1 MTISTRFSSSHLIG
15 SIKVLPASDRRR
27 VMVVVI
33 VQILMGFFDLLGV
46 ALVGVIGSLSVS
58 GIQSKGPGDSVKQV
72 LDLIGASNIS
82 FQQQIAVLGILAGAV
97 LVSRTVF
104 SFLIMRR
111 TIYFLSRRS
120 SFLSSMLI
128 RKILTQD
135 ILFIRRRSSQETL
148 FAVTTGATSITTG
161 VIGSLVSLVADLSMI
176 LVLGIGLL
184 FIDVTIALSSFTLF
198 GIVGLF
204 LYFYL
209 QKRAAELGRESTVL
223 AIESNERILQ
233 VLNSYR
239 EMMVR
244 NRRFYFADEIS
255 KTRLKAADVSA
266 ELAFMPNIS
275 KYAIEAAMIIGLLLV
290 SASQFLFLE
299 ATQAIAT
306 LSIFLVASAR
316 IAPAILRMQQGAIQ
330 IKNSLAVAGPTLDFI
345 TELSTLNEVEYAENV
360 IDFNHAGFSP
370 SIKIG
375 RLDFT
380 YPNSSTPAIKC
391 LDLLV
396 DPGQQIA
403 LVGSSGAGKSTL
415 VDLLLGVITPT
426 NGKVEISGVCP
437 RKAITNWPGAIS
449 YVPQD
454 IYLVSGS
461 ILENIVLGY
470 PLDEVDMSQVIRAI
484 KLSSLD
490 GYIENLPD
498 GINHQVGENGDKL
511 SGGQRQ
517 RLALARALYSN
528 PKILILDEATSSL
541 DGETEAEIAESIK
554 GMKGEI
560 TVVMIAHRLS
570 TVRSAD
576 VVIYMNDGAIVSTG
590 TFEKVR
596 HEVKEFDIQAQLM
609 GL

>member
-1 MTISTRFSSSHLIG
+1 MTSWNRFSKSPLIG
-15 SIKVLPASDRRR
+15 SIKVLPASDRHR
-27 VMVVVI
+27 VIVVVI
-33 VQILMGFFDLLGV
+33 VQVLMGFFDLLGV

-58 GIQSKGPGDSVKQV
+58 GIQSKGPGDGVRQI
-72 LDLIGASNIS
+72 LELIGISDFS
-82 FQQQIAVLGILAGAV
+82 FQQQIAVLGILAVVV

-120 SFLSSMLI
+120 SFLSSLLI
-128 RKILTQD
+128 RKLMAQD

-161 VIGSLVSLVADLSMI
+161 VIGSLVSLVADISMI

-184 FIDVTIALSSFTLF
+184 FIDVTIALSSFALF

-209 QKRAAELGRESTVL
+209 QKRAAELGRESTAL
-223 AIESNERILQ
+223 AIESNERIMQ
-233 VLNSYR
+233 VLASYR

-244 NRRFYFADEIS
+244 DRRYYFADEIS

-316 IAPAILRMQQGAIQ
+316 IAPAILRMQQGSIQ

-345 TELSTLNEVEYAENV
+345 AELASLNEIEYAENV
-360 IDFNHAGFSP
+360 VDFNHAGFSP
-370 SIKIG
+370 LIRIE

-380 YPNSSTPAIKC
+380 YPDSSAPAISC

-426 NGKVEISGVCP
+426 SGKVEISGICP
-437 RKAITNWPGAIS
+437 RKAITHWPGAIS

-470 PLDEVDMSQVIRAI
+470 PLDEVDMGEVERAI
-484 KLSSLD
+484 KLSSLSR
-490 GYIENLPD
+490 YIENLPN
-498 GINHQVGENGDKL
+498 GLNHQVGENGDKL

-517 RLALARALYSN
+517 RVALARALYSN

-541 DGETEAEIAESIK
+541 DGETEAEIAESIR
-554 GMKGEI
+554 GLKGEI

-576 VVIYMNDGAIVSTG
+576 VVVYLSDGKIVSTG
-590 TFEKVR
+590 TFEKIR
-596 HEVKEFDIQAQLM
+596 HEVKDFDNQAQLM

>member
-1 MTISTRFSSSHLIG
+1 
-15 SIKVLPASDRRR
+15 
-27 VMVVVI
+27 
-33 VQILMGFFDLLGV
+33 MGFFDLLGV

-58 GIQSKGPGDSVKQV
+58 GIQSKGPGDGVRQILELLGIS
-72 LDLIGASNIS
+72 DFS
-82 FQQQIAVLGILAGAV
+82 FQQQIAVLGILAV
-97 LVSRTVF
+97 VMLVSRTVF

-120 SFLSSMLI
+120 SFLSSLLI
-128 RKILTQD
+128 RKLMAQD

-161 VIGSLVSLVADLSMI
+161 VIGSLVSLLADVSMI

-184 FIDVTIALSSFTLF
+184 FIDVTIALSSFVLF

-209 QKRAAELGRESTVL
+209 QKRAAELGRESTAL

-233 VLNSYR
+233 VLDSYR

-244 NRRFYFADEIS
+244 DRRYYFADEIS

-316 IAPAILRMQQGAIQ
+316 IAPAILRMQQGSIQ

-345 TELSTLNEVEYAENV
+345 AELSNLSEIEYAKNV
-360 IDFNHAGFSP
+360 VDFNHTGFSA
-370 SIKIG
+370 SIAIE

-380 YPNSSTPAIKC
+380 YPYSSAPAISC
-391 LDLLV
+391 LDLSV

-426 NGKVEISGVCP
+426 TGKVEISGVCP

-470 PLDEVDMSQVIRAI
+470 PLDEVDMSEVERAI
-484 KLSSLD
+484 KLSSLSR
-490 GYIENLPD
+490 YIENLPN
-498 GINHQVGENGDKL
+498 GLNHQVGENGDKL

-517 RLALARALYSN
+517 RVALARALYSN

-541 DGETEAEIAESIK
+541 DGETEAEIAESIR
-554 GMKGEI
+554 GLKGEI

-576 VVIYMNDGAIVSTG
+576 VVVYLSDGKIVSTG
-590 TFEKVR
+590 TFEKIR
-596 HEVKEFDIQAQLM
+596 HEVKEFDNQAQLM

>member
-1 MTISTRFSSSHLIG
+1 VTISTRFSSSHLIG

>member
-1 MTISTRFSSSHLIG
+1 
-15 SIKVLPASDRRR
+15 
-27 VMVVVI
+27 MVVVI

-72 LDLIGASNIS
+72 LELIGASNIS

-360 IDFNHAGFSP
+360 VDFHHAGFSP

-426 NGKVEISGVCP
+426 KGKVEISGVCP

-490 GYIENLPD
+490 GYIENLPN

-517 RLALARALYSN
+517 RVALARALYSN

-541 DGETEAEIAESIK
+541 DGETEAEIAESIR

-576 VVIYMNDGAIVSTG
+576 VVIYMNDGEIVSTG